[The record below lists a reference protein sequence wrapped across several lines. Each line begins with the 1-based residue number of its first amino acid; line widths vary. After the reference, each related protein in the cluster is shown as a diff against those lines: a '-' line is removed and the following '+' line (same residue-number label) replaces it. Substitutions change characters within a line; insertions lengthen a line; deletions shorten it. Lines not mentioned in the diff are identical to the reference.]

1 MGGEGLTEPGKE
13 WVLRDAWRGHSGS
26 SQVFPERAAW
36 LGERE
41 EKEPSRFFTPLAPGS
56 YSDQSNLPEANPIR
70 EETGPETCDEM
81 VYHSN

>member
-1 MGGEGLTEPGKE
+1 MGGEGLTSQEDSGFSQMLGEATLAAIRSSQSELHGWGSGRRNPP
-13 WVLRDAWRGHSGS
+13 GS
-26 SQVFPERAAW
+26 SP
-36 LGERE
+36 
-41 EKEPSRFFTPLAPGS
+41 PLAPGS